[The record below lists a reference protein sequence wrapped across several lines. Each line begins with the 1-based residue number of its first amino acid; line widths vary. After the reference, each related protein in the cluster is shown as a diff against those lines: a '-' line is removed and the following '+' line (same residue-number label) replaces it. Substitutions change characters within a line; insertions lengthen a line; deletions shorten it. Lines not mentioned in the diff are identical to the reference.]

1 MVYVSLC
8 GHNEFFGAML
18 RCAPITPFLLLPADV
33 KDIRYVINYD
43 FPAQTEDY
51 VHRIGRTARA
61 SSKGTAYT
69 FFTSS
74 NSKQAKELVDVL
86 REANQF
92 VDPKLYDM
100 IQAARGM
107 MGRGR
112 NSEDR
117 STHLHCTVYLI
128 CCTHTHTRTHTHN
141 TLFCTFAVV
150 RRYRSTDS
158 KSIVSGANSYGI
170 GGGSRFGSSSYGST
184 GGGSTYSGSI
194 GGASTY
200 GSTAGGITY
209 GTSLAGGFTST
220 PAAPQMV
227 APQQNGWPASVSYAT
242 VYQPAAIPGSFA
254 PPPPP
259 PPTSTSVANTAPEYY
274 GPPPPPPGVY

>member
-1 MVYVSLC
+1 
-8 GHNEFFGAML
+8 ML
-18 RCAPITPFLLLPADV
+18 QCAPITPFLLLPVDV

-112 NSEDR
+112 NSEHR
-117 STHLHCTVYLI
+117 STHLHCMVRLT
-128 CCTHTHTRTHTHN
+128 CSARARTHTLFLYLCCSA
-141 TLFCTFAVV
+141 TLPFGRQQVSSEWCQLLRYWWCEQV
-150 RRYRSTDS
+150 R
-158 KSIVSGANSYGI
+158 
-170 GGGSRFGSSSYGST
+170 
-184 GGGSTYSGSI
+184 
-194 GGASTY
+194 
-200 GSTAGGITY
+200 
-209 GTSLAGGFTST
+209 
-220 PAAPQMV
+220 
-227 APQQNGWPASVSYAT
+227 
-242 VYQPAAIPGSFA
+242 
-254 PPPPP
+254 
-259 PPTSTSVANTAPEYY
+259 E
-274 GPPPPPPGVY
+274 

>member
-1 MVYVSLC
+1 MCV
-8 GHNEFFGAML
+8 HTEFYGAML

-107 MGRGR
+107 LGRGR
-112 NSEDR
+112 NM
-117 STHLHCTVYLI
+117 
-128 CCTHTHTRTHTHN
+128 
-141 TLFCTFAVV
+141 
-150 RRYRSTDS
+150 RRYRATDS

-170 GGGSRFGSSSYGST
+170 GGGSRFGNSSYGST
-184 GGGSTYSGSI
+184 GGGTTYSGSI

-200 GSTAGGITY
+200 GSTAGVEVNP
-209 GTSLAGGFTST
+209 
-220 PAAPQMV
+220 PAMLVP
-227 APQQNGWPASVSYAT
+227 
-242 VYQPAAIPGSFA
+242 
-254 PPPPP
+254 
-259 PPTSTSVANTAPEYY
+259 
-274 GPPPPPPGVY
+274 